1 MTRLGA
7 QKRIASLREQI
18 RRHDYL
24 YYVLAQ
30 PEISDRDYD
39 QLYTELEQLEG
50 QFPDLITADSPT
62 QRVGG
67 QPLKEFSIV
76 RHVPPML
83 SLDKAYSESEVR
95 EFDARV
101 RRLPPGERI
110 EYVLEP
116 KVDGASISVRYENGR
131 FTIGATRGD
140 GTIGDDITVNLK
152 TIRTIPLRLAAKNPP
167 RVLEARGEAYM
178 TVEGFKKLNAER
190 AHAGEEQ
197 FANPRNAAAG
207 SLKQLDPR
215 VVAGRPLS
223 AVFYGIGMAEG
234 IIFETQAEVLEKL
247 KEFGLPTQRYWWLC
261 IDVGE
266 VTVHAQELQK
276 LRRRLPYEIDGAVI
290 KINNLEQ
297 WKRLGTTAK
306 APRYAIAYKYARE
319 QATTRLKD
327 ITVQVGRTGALTP
340 VAELEPVFLAG
351 STIARATLHNE
362 KEIKRKDIRIG
373 DTVIV
378 EKAGEVI
385 PAVVGV
391 VKEKRPRH
399 AKPFDFY
406 RHIQGKCPACGGPV
420 RHDPEFVAWR
430 CDNITCPA
438 QLKRRLRHFA
448 ARNAMDIEGM
458 GEVLVNQ
465 LVDAGLVH
473 DVADIY
479 SLTVERLARLKH
491 MGEKSA
497 QKLVKA
503 IAASKDRELWRLI
516 NGLGISNVGER
527 ASQKLAEHFRDL
539 DALASAS
546 LEELQRVPD
555 VGPVMAQ
562 GIDDFFRNPNNQ
574 AVIDKLRKAG
584 VKMRA

>member
-1 MTRLGA
+1 MTRLEA
-7 QKRIASLREQI
+7 QKRIASLGEQI

-39 QLYTELEQLEG
+39 QLYTELEQLER

-101 RRLPPGERI
+101 RRLLPGERI

-131 FTIGATRGD
+131 FTTGATRGD

-152 TIRTIPLRLAAKNPP
+152 TIRAIPLRLAAKNPP

-215 VVAGRPLS
+215 VVAERPLS

-290 KINNLEQ
+290 KINNLQQ

-306 APRYAIAYKYARE
+306 APRYAIAYKYVRE

-378 EKAGEVI
+378 ENAGEVI

-430 CDNITCPA
+430 CDNIACPA

-448 ARNAMDIEGM
+448 VRNAMDIEGM

-479 SLTVERLARLKH
+479 SLTVERLARLEH

-503 IAASKDRELWRLI
+503 IAASKGRELWRLI

-527 ASQKLAEHFRDL
+527 ASQKLAEQFRGL

-546 LEELQRVPD
+546 LEDLQRVPD

-562 GIDDFFRNPNNQ
+562 AIDDFFRNANNQ
-574 AVIDKLRKAG
+574 VRQLLISYARPA
-584 VKMRA
+584 